1 MTGNLLTDI
10 LRRKREDVAEL
21 LRARS
26 EESIRQVARR
36 VRENAEPHRLRK
48 TVEAKNPK
56 LKIIAEYKRRSPS
69 KGIIRDDSSPAQ
81 IASLYEKAG
90 ACAISVLTEKHFFG
104 GSIGDLREVRAVTRL
119 PLLRKDFIFHPAQ
132 LFEAAEAGADAALL
146 IVAALDEETLR
157 QLRSIAEDELGL
169 DALVEVHTE
178 AEMRRA
184 ENVGAQLIGINNRDL
199 STFEVSLST
208 SESLVKTAPA
218 NALVISE
225 SGLVKRE
232 ELQHL
237 QQLGFDGFLIG
248 GILLQSDNPGVALR
262 KLLEQNL
269 PTEPAA
275 ALQPDECDAN

>member
-1 MTGNLLTDI
+1 MADLLAEI

-21 LRARS
+21 LHVRA
-26 EESIRQVARR
+26 EDSIRNNAHR

-48 TVEAKNPK
+48 AMNAKNPE
-56 LKIIAEYKRRSPS
+56 LKIIAEFKRRSPS
-69 KGIIRDDSSPAQ
+69 KGIIRDDLSPAQ

-90 ACAISVLTEKHFFG
+90 ACAISVLTEKHFFD
-104 GSIGDLREVRAVTRL
+104 GSIGDLREVRTVTRL
-119 PLLRKDFIFHPAQ
+119 PLLRKDFIFHPVQ
-132 LFEAAEAGADAALL
+132 LFETAETGADAVLL

-157 QLRSIAEDELGL
+157 QLRSIAEEELGL

-208 SESLVKTAPA
+208 SESLLKTAPA

-225 SGLVKRE
+225 SGLGKRE
-232 ELQHL
+232 ELQCL

-248 GILLQSDNPGVALR
+248 GSLMQSDNPGVALR
-262 KLLEQNL
+262 KLLQQYM
-269 PTEPAA
+269 PGEPAG

>member
-1 MTGNLLTDI
+1 MAGLLAKI

-21 LRARS
+21 LQVRA
-26 EESIRQVARR
+26 EDSIRNNAHR

-48 TVEAKNPK
+48 AMEAKNSK

-69 KGIIRDDSSPAQ
+69 KGIIRDDLPPAQ

-119 PLLRKDFIFHPAQ
+119 PLLQKDFIFHPAQ
-132 LFEAAEAGADAALL
+132 LFETAETGADAVLL
-146 IVAALDEETLR
+146 IVAALDEETLG

-169 DALVEVHTE
+169 DALVEVHTKE
-178 AEMRRA
+178 EMRRA
-184 ENVGAQLIGINNRDL
+184 KNIGAQLIGINNRDL
-199 STFEVSLST
+199 STLEISLST

-225 SGLVKRE
+225 SGLGKRD

-248 GILLQSDNPGVALR
+248 GSLMRSENPGAALR
-262 KLLEQNL
+262 RLLEQYM
-269 PTEPAA
+269 PGQPAG
-275 ALQPDECDAN
+275 ALQPDEGDAN